1 MAFESLTDRLAG
13 VFKKLRGHGKLTEAD
28 IKAAMREVRMAL
40 LEADV
45 NYKVAKDFCAKVSE
59 RAMGQEVMES
69 LTPAQQVVKIV
80 NEELV
85 ALMGGEEAPR
95 LIVKNKGQ
103 TIIMLCGLQGNGKT
117 THAAKLAK
125 YFIKQGRRPMLVA
138 CDIYRPAAI
147 DQLQVVGGQAG
158 APVFT
163 LPGAKPPEIARKAL
177 AHARDYGNDIVILD
191 TAGRLQ
197 IDEVLMQELV
207 QIKEAVPVDETLL
220 VVDAMAGQDAV
231 NVAKTFNETVGIDG
245 IILTKTDGDTRG
257 GAALS
262 VLSVTGKPIKFQGT
276 GEKPPVIAK
285 KALAHAKDYGNDILI
300 LDTAGRLQIDEVLMQ
315 ELVDIKE
322 AVPVDETLLV
332 VDAMAGQDAV
342 NVARTF
348 NETVGIDG
356 IILTKTDGDTRG
368 GAALSVL
375 SVTGKPIKFQGTGEK
390 LDDLEVFH
398 PSRMASRI
406 LGMGDV
412 LSLIERA
419 QDAADEK
426 AAEETAKRMMEN
438 KFDMNDMLAQF
449 AQIRKMGGAGAM
461 LSMMPGMSGI
471 DASQVDEKAF
481 DRIEAMIYSMT
492 KEEREKPSIIN
503 PKRKRRIAAGSG
515 TQVSDVNK
523 LLKQFEM
530 MQKMM
535 KQFKKSPKGF
545 ARRLGGMMGNPNAFR
560 GLK

>member
-85 ALMGGEEAPR
+85 ALMGGEEAPK
-95 LIVKNKGQ
+95 LIIKNKGQ
-103 TIIMLCGLQGNGKT
+103 TILMLCGLQGNGKT

-147 DQLQVVGGQAG
+147 DQLQVVGKQAG

-163 LPGAKPPEIARKAL
+163 LPGAKPPEIAKKAL
-177 AHARDYGNDIVILD
+177 AHAKDYGNDILILD

-231 NVAKTFNETVGIDG
+231 HVAKTFNETVGVDG

-262 VLSVTGKPIKFQGT
+262 VLAVTGKPIKFQG
-276 GEKPPVIAK
+276 V
-285 KALAHAKDYGNDILI
+285 
-300 LDTAGRLQIDEVLMQ
+300 
-315 ELVDIKE
+315 
-322 AVPVDETLLV
+322 
-332 VDAMAGQDAV
+332 
-342 NVARTF
+342 
-348 NETVGIDG
+348 
-356 IILTKTDGDTRG
+356 
-368 GAALSVL
+368 
-375 SVTGKPIKFQGTGEK
+375 GEK

-412 LSLIERA
+412 LTLIEKA
-419 QDAADEK
+419 QSEIDIDEEK
-426 AAEETAKRMMEN
+426 AKDMQQRLKKADFTFDDYLLSMEQM
-438 KFDMNDMLAQF
+438 K
-449 AQIRKMGGAGAM
+449 KMGGLGNILGM
-461 LSMMPGMSGI
+461 LPGLGGGKMPDI
-471 DASQVDEKAF
+471 DEGEAEKNMA
-481 DRIEAMIYSMT
+481 RTTAIIYSMT
-492 KEEREKPSIIN
+492 KKERSNPSLLN
-503 PKRKRRIAAGSG
+503 PSRKHRIAKGAGVDISE
-515 TQVSDVNK
+515 VNR
-523 LLKQFEM
+523 LVKQFE
-530 MQKMM
+530 QAKKMM
-535 KQFKKSPKGF
+535 KQMPGLMGGRGRGGKMGKFKFPF
-545 ARRLGGMMGNPNAFR
+545 
-560 GLK
+560 

>member
-147 DQLQVVGGQAG
+147 DQLQVVGKQAG

-163 LPGAKPPEIARKAL
+163 LP
-177 AHARDYGNDIVILD
+177 
-191 TAGRLQ
+191 
-197 IDEVLMQELV
+197 
-207 QIKEAVPVDETLL
+207 
-220 VVDAMAGQDAV
+220 
-231 NVAKTFNETVGIDG
+231 
-245 IILTKTDGDTRG
+245 
-257 GAALS
+257 
-262 VLSVTGKPIKFQGT
+262 
-276 GEKPPVIAK
+276 
-285 KALAHAKDYGNDILI
+285 
-300 LDTAGRLQIDEVLMQ
+300 
-315 ELVDIKE
+315 
-322 AVPVDETLLV
+322 
-332 VDAMAGQDAV
+332 
-342 NVARTF
+342 
-348 NETVGIDG
+348 
-356 IILTKTDGDTRG
+356 
-368 GAALSVL
+368 
-375 SVTGKPIKFQGTGEK
+375 GEK

-412 LSLIERA
+412 LSLIEKA

-426 AAEETAKRMMEN
+426 AAEETARRMMEN

-471 DASQVDEKAF
+471 DASQIDEKAF

-515 TQVSDVNK
+515 TRVEDVNK